1 MNLCS
6 PPRTVSHRNALET
19 CPCCHCF
26 LPTFGVSHSPCQIR
40 SSYVS
45 VYSLLASL
53 NFYTWRD
60 GRLNQKSIVC
70 MERCE
75 EQCELGGATRSGTNP
90 ATEISRNELGGFGRF
105 GPFGQQ
111 AGTRR
116 HAVQGVCWVREGA
129 GIAARD
135 RIGRAPWQSE
145 RFQLGSEAGRGQR
158 RRNGTGGGGGST
170 RARGL
175 RRARP
180 GRARRSAGRSAA
192 ASAALP
198 RSASHPRAT
207 AGWRWSA
214 PPARP
219 S

>member
-1 MNLCS
+1 MLDILSKYMNLCS

-145 RFQLGSEAGRGQR
+145 RFQLGSEAA
-158 RRNGTGGGGGST
+158 GGG
-170 RARGL
+170 
-175 RRARP
+175 
-180 GRARRSAGRSAA
+180 
-192 ASAALP
+192 
-198 RSASHPRAT
+198 
-207 AGWRWSA
+207 
-214 PPARP
+214 
-219 S
+219 